1 MARAARQRRENE
13 LPYIPFGPFQIRF
26 PFIHYKIE
34 SVEFIQGLLL
44 GVTALAAVPYLEQY
58 LGLPYE
64 LAWSCVIIETM
75 LYMLHSLLGDP
86 VVPGWITPTLPLTI
100 VFLEGFP
107 MGKERIQAMIALQML
122 VALSFL
128 IMGATGI
135 GRKLVDAVPMGI
147 KAGIVLGA
155 GVTAAVNVFSAR
167 MPKAPWTVAIAV
179 LMSYFF
185 LFNPSFARKA
195 SKSRFWNVVR
205 NQGVV
210 PAQLFAIILAP
221 VLLHEIPL
229 PQIQWGLTP
238 LSFGYV
244 LEHFTIFG
252 LGFPAWSFFLAAIP
266 SALATYIIAFSD
278 FVLAKEVVAEATSY
292 RPDETVIFDASRSNL
307 VSFLRNAIMSLF
319 APWVPM
325 CGPLWASGLLTITE
339 RYKRGYKTMH
349 TYWDGVCTFRAAT
362 VISVLILPLV
372 TLIKPAFAIF
382 FGITMGVQAFA
393 CGNIG
398 IRMCTTAND
407 RGVACVIAGALTY
420 FTPGWALLAGII
432 VWVVVDGSEAV
443 INLKNRKKTP
453 GGPTPEELVF
463 TAEDK
468 KGCC

>member
-1 MARAARQRRENE
+1 
-13 LPYIPFGPFQIRF
+13 
-26 PFIHYKIE
+26 
-34 SVEFIQGLLL
+34 
-44 GVTALAAVPYLEQY
+44 
-58 LGLPYE
+58 
-64 LAWSCVIIETM
+64 
-75 LYMLHSLLGDP
+75 
-86 VVPGWITPTLPLTI
+86 
-100 VFLEGFP
+100 
-107 MGKERIQAMIALQML
+107 MIALQML

-195 SKSRFWNVVR
+195 TKSRFWNVVR

-238 LSFGYV
+238 LSFGFV

-292 RPDETVIFDASRSNL
+292 RPDEKVIFDASRSNL
-307 VSFLRNAIMSLF
+307 VSFLRNGIMSLF

-362 VISVLILPLV
+362 VIAVLILPLV

-420 FTPGWALLAGII
+420 FTPGWALLVGII